1 MRKTSSSSTANTATN
16 TSSSTTASSSFASAA
31 ASVSSKA
38 TASARKSKN
47 SLGRKRKDQKAKESS
62 ATTTTTSAASAVA
75 AKERLQHLMSS
86 SFTGAVSDA
95 AESELKTS
103 ANAESA
109 IVSVSEEN
117 AGVGA
122 AALSDGVME
131 PVSAQPEQSA
141 AQGDGR
147 NLKAESDFSQESK
160 VYPVVVYTADEL
172 KAAQDAHAER
182 IVVKGELAQKLESAL
197 KGLRSLSASSLNALA
212 LVLSGAAL
220 FAPFTG
226 GVSLG
231 AAGTVMGTV
240 GAALTATAI
249 AAISAIGLSLV
260 FAVLKGYDEVKLA
273 GGGLELSIKKH
284 KDKEQADQAKLAKK
298 ESEHHSEDTAKAAK
312 DSGSD

>member
-1 MRKTSSSSTANTATN
+1 MG
-16 TSSSTTASSSFASAA
+16 SSFAA
-31 ASVSSKA
+31 
-38 TASARKSKN
+38 
-47 SLGRKRKDQKAKESS
+47 D
-62 ATTTTTSAASAVA
+62 VA
-75 AKERLQHLMSS
+75 
-86 SFTGAVSDA
+86 DA
-95 AESELKTS
+95 ELKTN
-103 ANAESA
+103 ANAESSIA
-109 IVSVSEEN
+109 SASEEKT
-117 AGVGA
+117 VLEA
-122 AALSDGVME
+122 AVLSDVVME

-141 AQGDGR
+141 VQCDGQ
-147 NLKAESDFSQESK
+147 D
-160 VYPVVVYTADEL
+160 DEL

-284 KDKEQADQAKLAKK
+284 KDKDQADQAKQAKK
-298 ESEHHSEDTAKAAK
+298 ENELRSEDAAKAAK
-312 DSGSD
+312 ESEDEKGEPKSV

>member
-1 MRKTSSSSTANTATN
+1 MRKTSSSSATN
-16 TSSSTTASSSFASAA
+16 SSSAIASSSSSSAA

-38 TASARKSKN
+38 NTTAASKSKN
-47 SLGRKRKDQKAKESS
+47 IFGRERKAPKATKAS
-62 ATTTTTSAASAVA
+62 ASTTTNAASAVA

-95 AESELKTS
+95 ADAELKTS

-109 IVSVSEEN
+109 ITSASEEKT
-117 AGVGA
+117 VLEA

-273 GGGLELSIKKH
+273 GGGLELSIKKN
-284 KDKEQADQAKLAKK
+284 KNQDQADQGEQAKK
-298 ESEHHSEDTAKAAK
+298 ENEHRSEDVAKAAK
-312 DSGSD
+312 ESGADR

>member
-1 MRKTSSSSTANTATN
+1 MRKTSSSSATN
-16 TSSSTTASSSFASAA
+16 SSSAIASSSSSSAA

-38 TASARKSKN
+38 NTTAASKSKN
-47 SLGRKRKDQKAKESS
+47 IFGRERKAPKATKAS
-62 ATTTTTSAASAVA
+62 ASTTTNAASAVA
-75 AKERLQHLMSS
+75 AKERLQHLMGS
-86 SFTGAVSDA
+86 SFVADA
-95 AESELKTS
+95 ADAELKASSKVETAIAS
-103 ANAESA
+103 A
-109 IVSVSEEN
+109 SEGNKVLE
-117 AGVGA
+117 A

-131 PVSAQPEQSA
+131 PVCAQPEQSA

-147 NLKAESDFSQESK
+147 DLKAGSDFSQESK

-284 KDKEQADQAKLAKK
+284 KDKDQADQANQAKK
-298 ESEHHSEDTAKAAK
+298 ESEQSEDAAKATKESEA
-312 DSGSD
+312 DR

>member
-1 MRKTSSSSTANTATN
+1 MRKTSSSSAI
-16 TSSSTTASSSFASAA
+16 ASSSSSSAA

-38 TASARKSKN
+38 TTTAASKSKN
-47 SLGRKRKDQKAKESS
+47 IFGRERKAPKATKAS
-62 ATTTTTSAASAVA
+62 ASTTTSAASAVA
-75 AKERLQHLMSS
+75 AKERLQHLMGS
-86 SFTGAVSDA
+86 SFAADVADA
-95 AESELKTS
+95 ELKTN
-103 ANAESA
+103 ANAESSIA
-109 IVSVSEEN
+109 SASEEKT
-117 AGVGA
+117 VLEA
-122 AALSDGVME
+122 AVLSDVVME

-141 AQGDGR
+141 VQCDGQD
-147 NLKAESDFSQESK
+147 LKAGTDFSQESK

-273 GGGLELSIKKH
+273 GGGLELSIKKN
-284 KDKEQADQAKLAKK
+284 KNKNQDQADQDNQAKK
-298 ESEHHSEDTAKAAK
+298 ESEQSEDAAKATKEYKA
-312 DSGSD
+312 

>member
-1 MRKTSSSSTANTATN
+1 MRKTSSSSATN
-16 TSSSTTASSSFASAA
+16 SSSAIASSSSSSAA

-38 TASARKSKN
+38 NTTAASKSKN
-47 SLGRKRKDQKAKESS
+47 IFGRERKAPKATKAS
-62 ATTTTTSAASAVA
+62 ASTTTNAASAVA
-75 AKERLQHLMSS
+75 AKERLQHLMGS
-86 SFTGAVSDA
+86 SFVADA
-95 AESELKTS
+95 ADAERKTS
-103 ANAESA
+103 SKVETAIASA
-109 IVSVSEEN
+109 SEEKT
-117 AGVGA
+117 VLEA
-122 AALSDGVME
+122 AVLSDGVME

-147 NLKAESDFSQESK
+147 DLKAGTDFSQESK

-260 FAVLKGYDEVKLA
+260 LAVLKGYDEVKLA

-284 KDKEQADQAKLAKK
+284 KDKDQADQSKQAKK
-298 ESEHHSEDTAKAAK
+298 ESEQSEDAAMAAK
-312 DSGSD
+312 ESEDEKGEPKSV

>member
-1 MRKTSSSSTANTATN
+1 MRQTY
-16 TSSSTTASSSFASAA
+16 SSTTSSRSSASLYTTTA
-31 ASVSSKA
+31 ASKA
-38 TASARKSKN
+38 KANTTAASKSKN
-47 SLGRKRKDQKAKESS
+47 IFGRERKAPKATKAS
-62 ATTTTTSAASAVA
+62 ASTTTNAASAVA
-75 AKERLQHLMSS
+75 AKERLQHLMGS
-86 SFTGAVSDA
+86 SFAADA
-95 AESELKTS
+95 AEYEHNTS
-103 ANAESA
+103 ANAESD
-109 IVSVSEEN
+109 IVSASEEN
-117 AGVGA
+117 AVLEA
-122 AALSDGVME
+122 AALSDVAME
-131 PVSAQPEQSA
+131 PVRAQAEPSATPET
-141 AQGDGR
+141 AQGTTQSDGQD
-147 NLKAESDFSQESK
+147 LKVGSDFSQESK

-273 GGGLELSIKKH
+273 GGGLELSIKKN
-284 KDKEQADQAKLAKK
+284 KNQDQADQGEQAKK
-298 ESEHHSEDTAKAAK
+298 ENEHRSEDVAKAAK
-312 DSGSD
+312 ESGADR

>member
-1 MRKTSSSSTANTATN
+1 MRQTY
-16 TSSSTTASSSFASAA
+16 SSTTSSRSSASLYITTA
-31 ASVSSKA
+31 ASKA
-38 TASARKSKN
+38 KANTTAASKSKN
-47 SLGRKRKDQKAKESS
+47 IFGRERKAPKATKAS
-62 ATTTTTSAASAVA
+62 ASTTTNAASAVA
-75 AKERLQHLMSS
+75 AKERLQHLMGS
-86 SFTGAVSDA
+86 SFAADA
-95 AESELKTS
+95 AEYERNTS

-109 IVSVSEEN
+109 IASAAE
-117 AGVGA
+117 A
-122 AALSDGVME
+122 AALSDVVMD
-131 PVSAQPEQSA
+131 PVSVQPEQRSA
-141 AQGDGR
+141 RGEDR
-147 NLKAESDFSQESK
+147 DLKVGADFGSESK
-160 VYPVVVYTADEL
+160 AYPVVVYTADEL

-260 FAVLKGYDEVKLA
+260 LAVLKGYDEVKLA
-273 GGGLELSIKKH
+273 GGGLELSIKKN
-284 KDKEQADQAKLAKK
+284 KNQDQADQAKQAKK
-298 ESEHHSEDTAKAAK
+298 ENEHRSEDDAKAARE
-312 DSGSD
+312 SGANK

>member
-1 MRKTSSSSTANTATN
+1 MRKTSSSVSSASSNSAALSTSTA
-16 TSSSTTASSSFASAA
+16 TSSSANTTAASKIKNSFS
-31 ASVSSKA
+31 
-38 TASARKSKN
+38 RKSKA
-47 SLGRKRKDQKAKESS
+47 QKATKAS
-62 ATTTTTSAASAVA
+62 ASTKTSAASAVA
-75 AKERLQHLMSS
+75 AKERLQHLIGS
-86 SFTGAVSDA
+86 SFVADVADA
-95 AESELKTS
+95 AETELKTN

-109 IVSVSEEN
+109 IVSASEEKT
-117 AGVGA
+117 VLEA
-122 AALSDGVME
+122 AVLSDGVME
-131 PVSAQPEQSA
+131 PVSVQPEQSA
-141 AQGDGR
+141 VQCDGQD
-147 NLKAESDFSQESK
+147 LKEGSDFSQESK

-273 GGGLELSIKKH
+273 GGGLELSIKKN
-284 KDKEQADQAKLAKK
+284 KNKNQDQADQANQAKK
-298 ESEHHSEDTAKAAK
+298 ESEQSEDAAKATKESEA
-312 DSGSD
+312 D

>member
-1 MRKTSSSSTANTATN
+1 MRKTSSSSATN
-16 TSSSTTASSSFASAA
+16 SSSAIASSSSSSAA

-38 TASARKSKN
+38 NTTAASKSKN
-47 SLGRKRKDQKAKESS
+47 IFGRERKAPKATKAS
-62 ATTTTTSAASAVA
+62 ASTTTNAASAVA
-75 AKERLQHLMSS
+75 AKERLQHLMGS
-86 SFTGAVSDA
+86 SFVADA
-95 AESELKTS
+95 ADAELKASSKVETAIAS
-103 ANAESA
+103 A
-109 IVSVSEEN
+109 SEGNKVLE
-117 AGVGA
+117 A

-147 NLKAESDFSQESK
+147 DLKAGSDFSQESK

-284 KDKEQADQAKLAKK
+284 KDKDQADQANQAKK
-298 ESEHHSEDTAKAAK
+298 ESEQSEDAAMAAK
-312 DSGSD
+312 ESGANKWKPKDL

>member
-1 MRKTSSSSTANTATN
+1 MG
-16 TSSSTTASSSFASAA
+16 ASF
-31 ASVSSKA
+31 
-38 TASARKSKN
+38 
-47 SLGRKRKDQKAKESS
+47 
-62 ATTTTTSAASAVA
+62 VA
-75 AKERLQHLMSS
+75 
-86 SFTGAVSDA
+86 DA
-95 AESELKTS
+95 ADPELKTN

-109 IVSVSEEN
+109 IASASEGNRALE
-117 AGVGA
+117 A
-122 AALSDGVME
+122 AVLSDGVME

-141 AQGDGR
+141 VQGDGQD
-147 NLKAESDFSQESK
+147 LKVGSDFSQESK

-284 KDKEQADQAKLAKK
+284 KDKDQAYQAKQAKK
-298 ESEHHSEDTAKAAK
+298 ESEHHSEDAAKDAK
-312 DSGSD
+312 DSGADK

>member
-1 MRKTSSSSTANTATN
+1 MG
-16 TSSSTTASSSFASAA
+16 SSFAA
-31 ASVSSKA
+31 
-38 TASARKSKN
+38 
-47 SLGRKRKDQKAKESS
+47 D
-62 ATTTTTSAASAVA
+62 VA
-75 AKERLQHLMSS
+75 
-86 SFTGAVSDA
+86 DA
-95 AESELKTS
+95 ELKTN
-103 ANAESA
+103 ANAESSIA
-109 IVSVSEEN
+109 SASEEKT
-117 AGVGA
+117 VLEA
-122 AALSDGVME
+122 AVLSDVVME

-141 AQGDGR
+141 VQGDGQD
-147 NLKAESDFSQESK
+147 LKAGTDFSQESK

-260 FAVLKGYDEVKLA
+260 LAVLKGYDEVKLA

-284 KDKEQADQAKLAKK
+284 KNQDQADQAKKVQK
-298 ESEHHSEDTAKAAK
+298 ESEQSEDAAKAAK
-312 DSGSD
+312 ESEAKKGEPKSV

>member
-1 MRKTSSSSTANTATN
+1 MRKTSSSSATN
-16 TSSSTTASSSFASAA
+16 SSSAIASSSSSSAA

-38 TASARKSKN
+38 NTTAASKSKN
-47 SLGRKRKDQKAKESS
+47 IFGRERKAPKATKAS
-62 ATTTTTSAASAVA
+62 ASTTINAASAVA
-75 AKERLQHLMSS
+75 AKERLQLLMGS
-86 SFTGAVSDA
+86 SFVADA
-95 AESELKTS
+95 ADAELKAS

-109 IVSVSEEN
+109 ITSASEEKT
-117 AGVGA
+117 VLEA
-122 AALSDGVME
+122 AALSDVVME

-141 AQGDGR
+141 MQGDGQD
-147 NLKAESDFSQESK
+147 LKAGSDFSQENK

-260 FAVLKGYDEVKLA
+260 LAVLKGYDEVKLA
-273 GGGLELSIKKH
+273 GGGLELSIKKN
-284 KDKEQADQAKLAKK
+284 KNQDQADQAKKAKK
-298 ESEHHSEDTAKAAK
+298 ENELRSEDAAKAAK
-312 DSGSD
+312 ESEDEKGEPKSV

>member
-1 MRKTSSSSTANTATN
+1 MG
-16 TSSSTTASSSFASAA
+16 SSFAA
-31 ASVSSKA
+31 
-38 TASARKSKN
+38 
-47 SLGRKRKDQKAKESS
+47 D
-62 ATTTTTSAASAVA
+62 VA
-75 AKERLQHLMSS
+75 D
-86 SFTGAVSDA
+86 V
-95 AESELKTS
+95 ELKTN
-103 ANAESA
+103 ANAESSIA
-109 IVSVSEEN
+109 SASEEKT
-117 AGVGA
+117 VLEA
-122 AALSDGVME
+122 AALSDVVME
-131 PVSAQPEQSA
+131 PVCAQPEQSA

-147 NLKAESDFSQESK
+147 DLKAGSDFSQESK

-273 GGGLELSIKKH
+273 GGGLELSIKKN
-284 KDKEQADQAKLAKK
+284 KNQDQADQGEQAKK
-298 ESEHHSEDTAKAAK
+298 ENEHRSEDVAKAAK
-312 DSGSD
+312 ESGADR

>member
-1 MRKTSSSSTANTATN
+1 MRQTYSSSTSSRSSASLYTTTAASKAKANT
-16 TSSSTTASSSFASAA
+16 TTAYNAYNSENIFGRELKSPKASA
-31 ASVSSKA
+31 S
-38 TASARKSKN
+38 
-47 SLGRKRKDQKAKESS
+47 
-62 ATTTTTSAASAVA
+62 TTTSAASAVA
-75 AKERLQHLMSS
+75 AKERLQHLMGS
-86 SFTGAVSDA
+86 SFAADA
-95 AESELKTS
+95 AEYERNTS

-109 IVSVSEEN
+109 IASAAE
-117 AGVGA
+117 A
-122 AALSDGVME
+122 AALSDVVMD
-131 PVSAQPEQSA
+131 PVSVQPEQRA
-141 AQGDGR
+141 ARGEDR
-147 NLKAESDFSQESK
+147 DLKVGADFGSESK
-160 VYPVVVYTADEL
+160 AYPVVVYTADEL

-260 FAVLKGYDEVKLA
+260 LAVLKGYDEVKLA
-273 GGGLELSIKKH
+273 GGGLELSIKKN
-284 KDKEQADQAKLAKK
+284 KNQDQADQAKQAKK
-298 ESEHHSEDTAKAAK
+298 ENEHRSEDDAKAARE
-312 DSGSD
+312 SGANK

>member
-1 MRKTSSSSTANTATN
+1 MA
-16 TSSSTTASSSFASAA
+16 
-31 ASVSSKA
+31 
-38 TASARKSKN
+38 
-47 SLGRKRKDQKAKESS
+47 
-62 ATTTTTSAASAVA
+62 
-75 AKERLQHLMSS
+75 
-86 SFTGAVSDA
+86 DA
-95 AESELKTS
+95 ADAELKTS

-109 IVSVSEEN
+109 ITSASEEKT
-117 AGVGA
+117 VLEA

-141 AQGDGR
+141 VQGDGR
-147 NLKAESDFSQESK
+147 DLKAGSDFSQESK
-160 VYPVVVYTADEL
+160 VYPVVYTADEL

-284 KDKEQADQAKLAKK
+284 KNQEQADQAKQAQK
-298 ESEHHSEDTAKAAK
+298 ESDPNKSKAKPAK
-312 DSGSD
+312 ESGADK

>member
-1 MRKTSSSSTANTATN
+1 MRKTSSSSATN
-16 TSSSTTASSSFASAA
+16 SSSAIASSSSSSAA

-38 TASARKSKN
+38 NTTAASKSKN
-47 SLGRKRKDQKAKESS
+47 IFGRERKAPKAS
-62 ATTTTTSAASAVA
+62 ASTTTSAASAVA
-75 AKERLQHLMSS
+75 AKERLQHLMGS
-86 SFTGAVSDA
+86 SFVADA
-95 AESELKTS
+95 ADSELKASSKVETAIAS
-103 ANAESA
+103 A
-109 IVSVSEEN
+109 SEGNKVLE
-117 AGVGA
+117 A
-122 AALSDGVME
+122 AALSDVVME
-131 PVSAQPEQSA
+131 PVCAQPEQSA

-147 NLKAESDFSQESK
+147 DLKAGSDFSQESK

-284 KDKEQADQAKLAKK
+284 KDKDQADQAKQAKK
-298 ESEHHSEDTAKAAK
+298 ENELRSEDAAKAAK
-312 DSGSD
+312 ESEDEKGEPKSV

>member
-1 MRKTSSSSTANTATN
+1 MRKTSSSSASSNSAALSTSTATSSTANTT
-16 TSSSTTASSSFASAA
+16 A
-31 ASVSSKA
+31 ASKI
-38 TASARKSKN
+38 KN
-47 SLGRKRKDQKAKESS
+47 SLGRKSKAPKATKVS
-62 ATTTTTSAASAVA
+62 ASTTTSAASAVA
-75 AKERLQHLMSS
+75 AKERLQHLIGA
-86 SFTGAVSDA
+86 SFVADA
-95 AESELKTS
+95 ADPELKTN

-109 IVSVSEEN
+109 IASASEGNRALE
-117 AGVGA
+117 A
-122 AALSDGVME
+122 AVLSDGVME

-141 AQGDGR
+141 VQGDGQD
-147 NLKAESDFSQESK
+147 LKVGSDFSQESK

-284 KDKEQADQAKLAKK
+284 KDKDQADQAKQAKK
-298 ESEHHSEDTAKAAK
+298 ESEQSEDAANAAK
-312 DSGSD
+312 ESGANK